1 MRLPRPQM
9 ITGMPSRRRLQ
20 GGITLVLILS
30 VSMVIFFERSD
41 GRVPQWMFEV
51 GLLSFDEN
59 TEKSEPDLAV
69 DRRMLFKEQ
78 EGMGQSESFRELDS
92 SDAYL
97 QQFEHLGGAQWLPH
111 SY

>member
-1 MRLPRPQM
+1 
-9 ITGMPSRRRLQ
+9 
-20 GGITLVLILS
+20 
-30 VSMVIFFERSD
+30 
-41 GRVPQWMFEV
+41 MFEV

-69 DRRMLFKEQ
+69 DRRILFEER
-78 EGMGQSESFRELDS
+78 EGMGQSESSRELDS
-92 SDAYL
+92 CDAYL